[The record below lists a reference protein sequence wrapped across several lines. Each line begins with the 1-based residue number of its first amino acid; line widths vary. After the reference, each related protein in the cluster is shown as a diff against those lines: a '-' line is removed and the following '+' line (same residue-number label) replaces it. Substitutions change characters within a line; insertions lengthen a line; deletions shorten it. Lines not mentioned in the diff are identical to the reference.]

1 MKLSEIKQVLKTVEA
16 VNFELPNG
24 TLVPEYFHVTEVG
37 LITKNFIDC
46 GGVVRKE
53 TVLNFQL

>member
-1 MKLSEIKQVLKTVEA
+1 MKLSEIKQSLVTAEA

-37 LITKNFIDC
+37 VISKHFIE
-46 GGVVRKE
+46 R
-53 TVLNFQL
+53 LPS